1 MRWPFHYF
9 IKTVC
14 YLAASAAFLLIF
26 LFCISYAIGVAT
38 NSVEYVPTMI
48 PSRIANV
55 KLRIVLPPR
64 IKIQST
70 TTNVVNDVLNV
81 RDNVEFKASLITW

>member
-38 NSVEYVPTMI
+38 NSVEYVP
-48 PSRIANV
+48 PDGRHDGSYG
-55 KLRIVLPPR
+55 
-64 IKIQST
+64 
-70 TTNVVNDVLNV
+70 TN
-81 RDNVEFKASLITW
+81 

>member
-70 TTNVVNDVLNV
+70 TTNVVHGNIYLVGHLQLFYSDKL
-81 RDNVEFKASLITW
+81 